1 MAIATIR
8 PKTAGANI
16 VINAQE
22 YNNIMSYASVVSN
35 APRIDETVFSTESAG
50 GESSVGTEEL
60 SIELR
65 GIMKRGATGTGPLF
79 PLRNLENVVFNIEWD
94 DGCKI
99 EGTCN
104 FVRAGGYRSAGST
117 GTIDGQAF
125 STGAFTKTWNTSS

>member
-16 VINAQE
+16 LIGGVE
-22 YNNIMSYASVVSN
+22 YNNVMSYASVVSN
-35 APRIDETVFSTESAG
+35 APRIDETVFSTEGAG

-65 GIMKRGATGTGPLF
+65 GIMKRGAVNAGPLI
-79 PLRNLENVVFNIEWD
+79 PLPQNVALAIEWD

-99 EGTCN
+99 ECN
-104 FVRAGGYRSAGST
+104 VNFTRAGGYRAAGST
-117 GTIDGQAF
+117 GTVDGQAF
-125 STGAFTKTWNTSS
+125 STGTFTKTWNTSS